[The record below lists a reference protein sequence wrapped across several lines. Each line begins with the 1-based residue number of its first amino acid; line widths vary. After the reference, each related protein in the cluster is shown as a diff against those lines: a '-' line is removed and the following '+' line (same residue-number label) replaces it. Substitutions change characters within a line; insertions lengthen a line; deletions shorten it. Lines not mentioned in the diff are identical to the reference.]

1 MSLERAESGV
11 DPVHDGRMKTIMKLE
26 DVTTIDQLVDF
37 LSGTQAVAFS
47 VISDKDAC
55 YRWLQGELV
64 KFRYLTL
71 SRRGKG
77 VVIRYLMKIS
87 GYSRQQLTRLI
98 TQYRK
103 TGRLRRRQRTVSGFT
118 AKYTEQD
125 IRLLAAMDKR
135 HDTPCGPAIK
145 KLCERACEVF
155 GQTEYTAL
163 ASISVSHLYN
173 LRKSTPYTRQRR
185 HFAKTRPQPSKLGE
199 RRRPQPEGRPGYI
212 RIDTVHQGDGDHHKG
227 VYHINA
233 VDEVTQFEIVCTV
246 EKISERYLI
255 PALEQLLESFPFTVL
270 GFHSDNGSEYINKC
284 VAELLEKLLIEFTK
298 SRSRHSNDNALAE
311 SKNGAVVRKLFG
323 YSHIPQRWAP
333 LINDFN
339 QQYLNPYL
347 NFHRPCF
354 FPETRTDHKGKQ
366 RKIYRYENMMTP
378 YDKLQSLPDAKDH
391 LKPGVSFAILD
402 KLAYQ
407 ISDNQAAEQ
416 LQKARQTLFKTIHG
430 RTLKTG

>member
-1 MSLERAESGV
+1 
-11 DPVHDGRMKTIMKLE
+11 MKTIMTLE
-26 DVTTIDQLVDF
+26 DLTTIDQLEDF

-55 YRWLQGELV
+55 YHWIQVELV
-64 KFRYLTL
+64 KFRYPRL

-98 TQYRK
+98 AQYGK
-103 TGRLRRRQRTVSGFT
+103 TGRLQRRQRTVAGF
-118 AKYTEQD
+118 ARKYTPED
-125 IRLLAAMDKR
+125 IRLLAAMDER
-135 HDTPCGPAIK
+135 HDTPCGPAVK

-155 GQTEYTAL
+155 GQTEYTSL

-185 HFAKTRPQPSKLGE
+185 HFEKTRPQRSSIGE
-199 RRRPQPEGRPGYI
+199 RRKPQPNGQPGYI
-212 RIDTVHQGDGDHHKG
+212 RIDTVHQGDLDKHKG
-227 VYHINA
+227 LYHINA
-233 VDEVTQFEIVCTV
+233 VDEVTQFEVVCSV

-255 PALEQLLESFPFTVL
+255 PALEQLLKTFPFTLL
-270 GFHSDNGSEYINKC
+270 GFHSDNGSEYINKR

-298 SRSRHSNDNALAE
+298 SRSRQSNDNALAE

-339 QQYLNPYL
+339 QQYLNPYI

-354 FPETRTDHKGKQ
+354 FSETRTDNKGKQ
-366 RKIYRYENMMTP
+366 RKLYRYENMMTP
-378 YDKLQSLPDAKDH
+378 YDKLKSLPSASAY
-391 LKPGVSFAILD
+391 LKPGVSFEILD
-402 KLAYQ
+402 KLAHQ
-407 ISDNQAAEQ
+407 ISDNQAADQ
-416 LQKARQTLFKTIHG
+416 LQKARQKLFKTIHG
-430 RTLKTG
+430 QTLKTG

>member
-1 MSLERAESGV
+1 
-11 DPVHDGRMKTIMKLE
+11 MKTIMKLE
-26 DVTTIDQLVDF
+26 DLTTIDQLTDF

-47 VISDKDAC
+47 VISDTDAC
-55 YRWLQGELV
+55 YRWIQGELV
-64 KFRYLTL
+64 KFRYLKL
-71 SRRGKG
+71 PRQEKG

-98 TQYRK
+98 AQYRK
-103 TGRLRRRQRTVSGFT
+103 TGKLKRRQRTVSGFKL
-118 AKYTEQD
+118 KYSEKD
-125 IRLLAAMDKR
+125 IRLLAAMDER
-135 HDTPCGPAIK
+135 HDTPCGPAVK

-173 LRKSTPYTRQRR
+173 LRKSIAYTRHRR
-185 HFAKTRPQPSKLGE
+185 HFEKTQPKPSKIGE
-199 RRRPQPEGRPGYI
+199 RRKPQPNGKPGYI
-212 RIDTVHQGDGDHHKG
+212 RIDTVHQGDLDKQKG

-233 VDEVTQFEIVCTV
+233 VDEVTQFEVMFTV

-255 PALEQLLESFPFTVL
+255 PALDQLLETFPFTIL
-270 GFHSDNGSEYINKC
+270 GFHSDNGSEYINKR
-284 VAELLEKLLIEFTK
+284 VAELLEKLRVEFTK

-323 YSHIPQRWAP
+323 YSHIPQRWAS

-339 QQYLNPYL
+339 QQHLNPYL

-354 FPETRTDHKGKQ
+354 FPETRTDDKGKQ

-378 YDKLQSLPDAKDH
+378 YDKLKSLPNAKDY
-391 LKPGVSFAILD
+391 LKPGTSFEILD
-402 KLAYQ
+402 KLAHQ
-407 ISDNQAAEQ
+407 ISDNQAADQ
-416 LQKARQTLFKTIHG
+416 LQKARQKLFKTIHG